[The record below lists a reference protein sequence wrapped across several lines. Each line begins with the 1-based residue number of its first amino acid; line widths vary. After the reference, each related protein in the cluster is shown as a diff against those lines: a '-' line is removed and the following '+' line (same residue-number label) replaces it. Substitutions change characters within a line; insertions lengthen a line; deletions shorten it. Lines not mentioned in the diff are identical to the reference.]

1 MNTVQA
7 RVWKF
12 RLENGSEVVANVL
25 GQGHLPVD
33 LARLVHVNAM
43 ACDLRRALDYRTKQ
57 LEVSLLLS
65 YLDTTGGQ
73 GPLKLDHHAFAA
85 SSRHIRGFVSECS
98 GLGMLTAAGE
108 ALFAWQDGNDS
119 LHSFDALPKQLLR
132 HYNAEGVR
140 PDLLFHLPAGLVA
153 GEARGRHRGAQELL
167 PKKPLAPQKDRLR
180 ELAAWSQNHSS
191 HDYFMSW
198 VWIGH
203 AGVAVDIFLPE
214 VDRWDIALTD
224 VWVDGNLHEDPGIAE
239 DESTQWRFPL
249 QSRPLL
255 RRPEI
260 SNDLREHDSALDA
273 DAEDIDLM
281 ASTFSGLTE
290 ARHMGTPQEQAE
302 EVATGLFRSAPE
314 PAADAVLAGIP
325 VRGNWV
331 PADQLGPARHEVFLG
346 VLAERAPVP
355 VNFRERLTRTEG
367 RFDACLDGRLLTV
380 VRPIAT
386 PVPTWSELAH
396 VLLNNA

>member
-1 MNTVQA
+1 MNTVEA

-12 RLENGSEVVANVL
+12 RLENGSEVVADVL
-25 GQGHLPVD
+25 GRGHLPVG

-43 ACDLRRALDYRTKQ
+43 ACDLRRVLDYRTKQ

-65 YLDTTGGQ
+65 YLDTAGGH
-73 GPLKLDHHAFAA
+73 GPLTLDHGAFAA

-108 ALFAWQDGNDS
+108 ALFAWQDGKDS

-132 HYNAEGVR
+132 NYPAGGTR
-140 PDLLFHLPAGLVA
+140 PDLLFDLPAGPVA

-167 PKKPLAPQKDRLR
+167 PKRPLVTQKNRLR
-180 ELAAWSQNHSS
+180 ELAAWSQNHGS

-214 VDRWDIALTD
+214 ADRWEMDLTD
-224 VWVDGNLHEDPGIAE
+224 VWVEEGLHKDPGSAE
-239 DESTQWRFPL
+239 VEQAQWRFPL
-249 QSRPLL
+249 QVRPPS

-260 SNDLREHDSALDA
+260 SNDLLEDGSTLDA
-273 DAEDIDLM
+273 DAEDIGLM
-281 ASTFSGLTE
+281 GSPL
-290 ARHMGTPQEQAE
+290 MGPTDMRTPWEQAE
-302 EVATGLFRSAPE
+302 AVATGLFSSAPE
-314 PAADAVLAGIP
+314 PAAEAVLAGIR

-346 VLAERAPVP
+346 VLEERAPVP
-355 VNFRERLTRTEG
+355 ANFRERLGRAEG

-380 VRPIAT
+380 VRPVTT
-386 PVPTWSELAH
+386 PVPTWPELAG
-396 VLLNNA
+396 VLLDDA